1 MSKPGPKPMVKEPW
15 HPIQDVTEMQR
26 RFCDYLAYNQGRTTK
41 TEAAL
46 KAGYSENR
54 ARQEGYELMKN
65 PRVQRYYRWKVNDV
79 NKSLTITRANY
90 LQRLVKLSNK
100 AENKEIRDNCA
111 PLESLIGKAT
121 GLLGNIVHHISDS
134 DLNSLEEEERRLKK
148 INEEGLETQKLLDDS
163 KE

>member
-1 MSKPGPKPMVKEPW
+1 
-15 HPIQDVTEMQR
+15 
-26 RFCDYLAYNQGRTTK
+26 
-41 TEAAL
+41 
-46 KAGYSENR
+46 
-54 ARQEGYELMKN
+54 MKN

-121 GLLGNIVHHISDS
+121 GLLVNIVHHISDS